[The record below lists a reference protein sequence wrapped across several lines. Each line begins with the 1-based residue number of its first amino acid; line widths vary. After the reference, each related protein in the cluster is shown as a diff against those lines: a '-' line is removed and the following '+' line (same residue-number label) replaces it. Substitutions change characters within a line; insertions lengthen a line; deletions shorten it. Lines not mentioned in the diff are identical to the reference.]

1 VEEKVSDLIYSPY
14 SPTAMKVQAPDA
26 MDSPTMTEE
35 QAPPSSTA
43 SYYTVGETSG
53 LGQPNLEVQEQAPP
67 QSEDTGACNHPTSF
81 LHTL

>member
-26 MDSPTMTEE
+26 MYSPTMTEE

-43 SYYTVGETSG
+43 SYYTAGETSG

-67 QSEDTGACNHPTSF
+67 QSEETGACNYPTSF